1 MAVSATFGTGREII
15 QFGISVFLEAQEI
28 NFRATVKVK
37 MMNIA
42 YFYVNFFHF
51 TSKFFPLLTL

>member
-15 QFGISVFLEAQEI
+15 QFGIWVFLEAQEI
-28 NFRATVKVK
+28 NFRATAKVK

-51 TSKFFPLLTL
+51 T

>member
-28 NFRATVKVK
+28 NFRATAKVK

-51 TSKFFPLLTL
+51 T